1 MENKIYPMIV
11 NSAVLNTDMKSHLKK
26 LSPTS
31 KFYYLIKFCND
42 IIKLKTF
49 NSKIKNG
56 REGKEIDLRNVKTI
70 SHELYDTFKE
80 KYIQVFRNQCEKWKK
95 IYWQKIKLRKL

>member
-11 NSAVLNTDMKSHLKK
+11 NSTVLKTDIKSHLKK

-31 KFYYLIKFCND
+31 KFNCSVEFRND
-42 IIKLKTF
+42 ITKTF
-49 NSKIKNG
+49 NTKIKNG
-56 REGKEIDLRNVKTI
+56 REGKEKDLRNVKTI

-80 KYIQVFRNQCEKWKK
+80 KYIQIFRN
-95 IYWQKIKLRKL
+95 

>member
-11 NSAVLNTDMKSHLKK
+11 NSAVLNVDMKSHLKQ

-31 KFYYLIKFCND
+31 KFNYLIEFRND
-42 IIKLKTF
+42 IIKLKAF
-49 NSKIKNG
+49 NTKIKNG

-80 KYIQVFRNQCEKWKK
+80 KYIHIFRN
-95 IYWQKIKLRKL
+95 

>member
-11 NSAVLNTDMKSHLKK
+11 NSTVLNTDIKSHLKK

-31 KFYYLIKFCND
+31 KFNCSVEFRND

-49 NSKIKNG
+49 NTKIKNG
-56 REGKEIDLRNVKTI
+56 REGKEKDLRNVKTI
-70 SHELYDTFKE
+70 CHELYDTFKE
-80 KYIQVFRNQCEKWKK
+80 KYIHIFRN
-95 IYWQKIKLRKL
+95 